1 MAAFTSLGIG
11 SGVDL
16 NSMVTQLVAL
26 ERKPLDQMKTDASR
40 LQTQVSSFG
49 KIQGLLGTLQDSA
62 NALTGSSLW
71 AQGLPSSADETTVSV
86 SGSSTAAA
94 GSYAVTVQALAG
106 SQTLASSSVF
116 AAATDT
122 VGSGTLSIALGT
134 WDATRSA
141 FTAKAG
147 ATALNVTLTA
157 TDTLQDLRDKIN
169 GADAGVSAT
178 LVSDANG
185 VRLSL
190 RSASTGAENGFR
202 ITATD
207 TGDGNNTD
215 NLGLSRFAFDP
226 PSGATGLDLKQ
237 AAANAKATVNG
248 IAVESASNELGG
260 VVEGLTLRLRKESAA
275 PVDVSVSR
283 DRDSIVSAIKT
294 FADAYNQLT
303 TYITSQTKYDA
314 TTKVGATLQ
323 GDSAATGLQ
332 SQLRAVLAT
341 MSGASAA
348 FPRLS
353 DVGLQIQRDGTLKVD
368 SAKLSA
374 ATANLT
380 ELKKAFANSDSA
392 APANNGFAK
401 RYALLASQVLDVGG
415 TLTTRNEGLRKL
427 ITKNSDDQN
436 RLNDRVDRYQTR
448 LVAQYT
454 AMDANLSK
462 LTALSNYVTQT
473 LASLNKSSTS
483 A

>member
-1 MAAFTSLGIG
+1 MATFTSLGIG

-16 NSMVTQLVAL
+16 NSMVSQLVAL
-26 ERKPLDQMKTDASR
+26 ERRPLEQMRTDASR

-49 KIQGLLGTLQDSA
+49 KIQGLMGGLQDAS
-62 NALTGSSLW
+62 NALTGTSLW
-71 AQGLPSSADETTVSV
+71 AQGVPSSADDSAVSV
-86 SGSSTAAA
+86 VGGATAAA
-94 GSYAVTVQALAG
+94 GSYAVTVQGLAG
-106 SQTLASSSVF
+106 SQTLASNSVF

-122 VGSGTLSIALGT
+122 VGSGTLRIALGT
-134 WDATRSA
+134 WDATRSS
-141 FTAKAG
+141 FTGKTGASALDVTVAAG
-147 ATALNVTLTA
+147 
-157 TDTLQDLRDKIN
+157 DTLQSLRDKIN
-169 GADAGVSAT
+169 SADAGVTAT
-178 LVSDANG
+178 LVSDASG

-190 RSASTGAENGFR
+190 RSSATGAENGFR

-207 TGDGNNTD
+207 SGDGNNTD

-226 PSGATGLDLKQ
+226 PGGANGLDLKQ
-237 AAANAKATVNG
+237 AAANARATVNG
-248 IAVESASNELGG
+248 IAVESASNELSG
-260 VVEGLTLRLRKESAA
+260 VVEGLTLRLRKETAT
-275 PVDVSVSR
+275 PVDVSVTR
-283 DRDSIVSAIKT
+283 DRDAIVNAIKT

-303 TYITSQTKYDA
+303 AYITGQTKYDA
-314 TTKVGATLQ
+314 TTKVGGTLQ

-341 MSGASAA
+341 ISGASAA

-368 SAKLSA
+368 SAKLNA
-374 ATANLT
+374 ATSNLS
-380 ELKKAFANSDSA
+380 ELKKAFSNSDSA
-392 APANNGFAK
+392 TPGNNGFAK
-401 RYALLASQVLDVGG
+401 RYALLASQVLDVDG

-427 ITKNSDDQN
+427 ITKNSSDQD

-473 LASLNKSSTS
+473 LAQLNKSSP
-483 A
+483 